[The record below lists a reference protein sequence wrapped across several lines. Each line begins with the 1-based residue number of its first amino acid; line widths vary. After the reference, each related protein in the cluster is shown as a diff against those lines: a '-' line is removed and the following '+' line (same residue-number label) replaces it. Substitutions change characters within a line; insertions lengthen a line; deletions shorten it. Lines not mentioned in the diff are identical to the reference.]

1 MVDSMS
7 RPLPQDQWIQS
18 AVLQFEAPLTVYA
31 ARILGDSDR
40 ARDVVQETFL
50 RLCRQDRAEVGPHLL
65 EWLYLVCRNRA
76 LDLLR
81 RQKTRQAA
89 PLEPTVACRIAAPAK
104 QIEDRDL
111 AARIISMLDELPEN
125 QRAVIELKFQKGLS
139 YKEISRETG
148 LSVSNVG
155 FLIHTAIKTLRRA
168 MEDQA

>member
-7 RPLPQDQWIQS
+7 RELPQDQWIQS

-31 ARILGDSDR
+31 ARILGDSEV

-50 RLCRQDRAEVGPHLL
+50 RLCRQDREEVGPHLL

-81 RQKTRQAA
+81 RQKTRAAA
-89 PLEPTVACRIAAPAK
+89 PLEPTVACRIAAPAR
-104 QIEDRDL
+104 QIEERDL

-125 QRAVIELKFQKGLS
+125 QRAVIRLKFQKGMS
-139 YKEISRETG
+139 YKEIARETG

-155 FLIHTAIKTLRRA
+155 FLIHTAIKTLRRSL
-168 MEDQA
+168 EDQA